1 MAENDAKATKAGP
14 KEFRNWI
21 KADGSTDFLPEADRY
36 HLFVSL
42 ACPYAHRALIARKLK
57 GLERVIPITI
67 VDWLLDYEKGWS
79 FTDAKA
85 KCSLEPYYGF
95 THLRQFYLKTASGF
109 AGRVTVPVLWD
120 RKRETICST
129 ESAEIIRMF
138 NSEFNEFSEKPE
150 QRDLDLYP
158 VELRE
163 KIDEMNSWMGN
174 TINSGVYKCGFTDA
188 QEQYDVN
195 VKILFESL
203 DKVEGILA
211 KSRYVCGGRLTE
223 SDIQLFVTLIRF
235 DHVYH
240 GHFKCNKKRIVD
252 YPNIWAYTRDIY
264 NTMGIGETV
273 DFNHIRRH
281 YMESHVGINPRRI
294 VSVGPDLDFTE
305 PHGRDKI

>member
-1 MAENDAKATKAGP
+1 MQELVSRTYGKQNGRKRRKGNESGPERVSKLDQSGRIDRFSPRSRSLSSLRLSRLPLRPSSAHSPVSKATRISSLSIEP
-14 KEFRNWI
+14 KY
-21 KADGSTDFLPEADRY
+21 S
-36 HLFVSL
+36 
-42 ACPYAHRALIARKLK
+42 KLK

-163 KIDEMNSWMGN
+163 KIDEMNSWMG
-174 TINSGVYKCGFTDA
+174 K
-188 QEQYDVN
+188 
-195 VKILFESL
+195 
-203 DKVEGILA
+203 
-211 KSRYVCGGRLTE
+211 
-223 SDIQLFVTLIRF
+223 
-235 DHVYH
+235 
-240 GHFKCNKKRIVD
+240 
-252 YPNIWAYTRDIY
+252 
-264 NTMGIGETV
+264 
-273 DFNHIRRH
+273 
-281 YMESHVGINPRRI
+281 
-294 VSVGPDLDFTE
+294 
-305 PHGRDKI
+305 